1 MVSAEPA
8 YRSQGRVSE
17 LANAPRCLFDVRIAI
32 VVLQTMALE
41 MPSTAQQAP
50 PSTKTG
56 DDKPAAVNAG
66 LANDEIAV
74 SAGRTLMP
82 RMLGAAKA

>member
-1 MVSAEPA
+1 M
-8 YRSQGRVSE
+8 
-17 LANAPRCLFDVRIAI
+17 RIAI
-32 VVLQTMALE
+32 VVLLTMALE

-74 SAGRTLMP
+74 PPGRAFMP
-82 RMLGAAKA
+82 RVLGVANA